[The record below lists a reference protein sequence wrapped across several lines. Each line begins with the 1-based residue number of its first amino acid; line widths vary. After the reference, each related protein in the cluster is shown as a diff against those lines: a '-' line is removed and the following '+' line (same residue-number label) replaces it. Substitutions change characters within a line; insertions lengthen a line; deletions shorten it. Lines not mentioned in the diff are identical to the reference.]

1 MRHYFSERLRLFA
14 LCLTAASAYLPS
26 NAQTPTSVSTG
37 VTIGQQQVEVG
48 PNSRTWTV
56 LDPSPS
62 ANTPPKHFVEVAS
75 GMNYW
80 NPASKSWQPSAAF
93 FQPTPDGSALVANQV
108 QHRVRLNDDLYVA
121 GAVNVTLPDGLTISS
136 SPVAIVL
143 FDAAS
148 GQSAIVATLT
158 NTPAT
163 QVSSNQVVYPDAFV
177 GACADVSYSID
188 RGAFSQDIVFTGRFD
203 PEAYGF
209 PTNTTRIQILTEL
222 YSVPQPDLLVQPVY
236 VEGNAAVRKAMASPD
251 LMDESIGF
259 ENFVFGAGRAY
270 AFPSPDEPE
279 GAGAAVAKEFVR
291 TADGR
296 TFLVE
301 TVDYKYLAKGL
312 LALPECR
319 PPNGTAR
326 LYPKNERRK
335 LYAALPAFSSIR
347 RASIERKVPASQ
359 GPQKVA
365 SVNHAKGVII
375 DYIANI
381 GGSLTGNILF
391 AANTNY
397 FVNGAVFCNGPT
409 TIEAAVFKYPTNG
422 TPYIQ
427 LNNTVTWKTS
437 AYRPAVFTAV
447 DDDTIGDSFASVSGA
462 NYHGFITASG
472 YANPAIYMG
481 QTTLTLNNC
490 RFCYAKQAVR
500 YVSASGSTAAT
511 LTVNHSQFVNCI
523 RGIELDFAGSGN
535 GTGTLAVNLNNSLMS
550 AVQNPIM
557 GGSPGNPVTF
567 SMIHCTV
574 DQGVR
579 LVGGTWGNG
588 ASVSSI
594 NSIYANLTN
603 TTTVASLSG
612 NHNGFYSDAQSFG
625 TSQSVV
631 FSNPF
636 QQVGA
641 GFYYLT
647 DASGFRNAGTS
658 SGISASLI
666 AALGKRTTYP
676 PLITAQTTLNSPQT
690 YSAQAQRDTDTLD
703 LGFHYDPLDW
713 ELGAVL
719 VTNAVITVNP
729 GAAIAGFGTNG
740 VSYGLAI
747 GQGASLQCQGTPT
760 TPNWIVQFNSVQEQ
774 PYTTWFRDTNGVICS
789 EFQGSS
795 PGSTINF
802 RFTDFA
808 MPSLDAP
815 VFNAPTNSGP
825 FYFQDCEVHGG
836 KLLSVRPTI
845 NLTNCLLER
854 AFTDLEPKDG
864 LTAAFRVGLVYGGT
878 FTFAP
883 SNSVVQDVL
892 FDSPTI
898 SNWNGYNGGYNAYI
912 TGLSRLSPTKTTD
925 IILTASPSYQVGPL
939 GNYYLSTNST
949 TLIDADTTTADQV
962 GLYHYTTTTN
972 LDGTGLEIKETNTK
986 VDVSYHYVAT
996 DANGI
1001 PIDTNGDGIPDYLS
1015 DANGDGN
1022 VSSGEI
1028 SWSTSGD
1035 LGLRVWITEPKRNA
1049 NLP

>member
-1 MRHYFSERLRLFA
+1 MRKYIFERLPLIAFCAWFIGAPARLQ
-14 LCLTAASAYLPS
+14 
-26 NAQTPTSVSTG
+26 AQTATSISASVGVS
-37 VTIGQQQVEVG
+37 GQVDLG
-48 PNSRTWTV
+48 PNSRAWTV
-56 LDPSPS
+56 VDSAS
-62 ANTPPKHFVEVAS
+62 ANATPKHFVELAT

-80 NPASKSWQPSAAF
+80 NPATKTWQPSAAF
-93 FQPTPDGSALVANQV
+93 FQPTPDGSAWVANQV

-148 GQSAIVATLT
+148 GRSAIVATLT
-158 NTPAT
+158 NTVAT
-163 QVSSNQVVYPDAFV
+163 QVSSNQLVYSDAFV

-203 PEAYGF
+203 VSAYGF
-209 PTNTTRIQILTEL
+209 PPATTRIQILTEL
-222 YSVPQPDLLVQPVY
+222 FSVPEPDLLVQPVY
-236 VEGNAAVRKAMASPD
+236 IEGDAAVRKAMVSPD
-251 LMDESIGF
+251 LMDQSIGF

-270 AFPSPDEPE
+270 AFPSAGEPE
-279 GAGAAVAKEFVR
+279 GAGAAVTKEFVHDPV
-291 TADGR
+291 DGR
-296 TFLVE
+296 SFLVE

-312 LALPECR
+312 LALPNCS
-319 PPNGTAR
+319 PPNGQAR
-326 LYPKNERRK
+326 IYPRNERRK
-335 LYAALPAFSSIR
+335 LYAALPAFSSTR
-347 RASIERKVPASQ
+347 RASVERRVPPRQ
-359 GPQKVA
+359 GPQKIA
-365 SVNHAKGVII
+365 SVNHAKGVTI

-391 AANTNY
+391 AADTNY

-523 RGIELDFAGSGN
+523 RGIELDFAGSGA

-550 AVQNPIM
+550 AVQNPVM
-557 GGSPGNPVTF
+557 GGSPGNPVTL
-567 SMIHCTV
+567 SMIHCTM
-574 DQGVR
+574 DQAVR

-603 TTTVASLSG
+603 TTTVATLSG
-612 NHNGFYSDAQSFG
+612 SHNGFYSDAQSFG

-631 FSNPF
+631 SSNPF
-636 QQVGA
+636 QKVGA

-647 DASGFRNAGTS
+647 DASGFRNAGTAT
-658 SGISASLI
+658 GVGASLI
-666 AALGKRTTYP
+666 TALGKRTTYP
-676 PLITAQTTLNSPQT
+676 PVITAQTTINTPQT

-719 VTNAVITVNP
+719 VTNAAVTMNTGAVI
-729 GAAIAGFGTNG
+729 GGFGTNG

-747 GQGASLQCQGTPT
+747 GSGASLQSQGAPNI
-760 TPNWIVQFNSVQEQ
+760 PNWIVQFNTVQEQ
-774 PYTTWFRDTNGVICS
+774 PYTNWFRTTNGLISS
-789 EFQGSS
+789 EFQGLSAS
-795 PGSTINF
+795 VINF
-802 RFTDFA
+802 RFTEFS
-808 MPSLDAP
+808 MPSLDAA

-825 FYFQDCEVHGG
+825 LNFQDCEIHGG

-854 AFTDLEPKDG
+854 AYTDLEPKDG
-864 LTAAFRVGLVYGGT
+864 LTTTFRVGLVYGGT
-878 FTFAP
+878 FIFAP
-883 SNSVVQDVL
+883 TNSVVQDVL
-892 FDSPTI
+892 FDSPSIT
-898 SNWNGYNGGYNAYI
+898 NWNGYNGGFNGYI
-912 TGLSRLSPTKTTD
+912 TGLTRLQPTKTTD
-925 IILTASPSYQVGPL
+925 LVLSASPSYQLGPL
-939 GNYYLSTNST
+939 GNYYELTNSV
-949 TLIDADTTTADQV
+949 LVNADTNTTADTI
-962 GLYHYTTTTN
+962 GLYHYTVTTN
-972 LDGTGLEIKETNTK
+972 LVSSYQIKETNSW
-986 VDVSYHYVAT
+986 VDISYHYVAG
-996 DANGI
+996 DANGN
-1001 PIDTNGDGIPDYLS
+1001 PTDTNGDGIPDYLS
-1015 DANGDGN
+1015 DVNGNGAVN
-1022 VSSGEI
+1022 TGEI
-1028 SWSTSGD
+1028 SWNASGD
-1035 LGLRVWITEPKRNA
+1035 LGLKVLITRPKNGA
-1049 NLP
+1049 TIP

>member
-1 MRHYFSERLRLFA
+1 MNAHPRRVFTLAIFSVSLFVSI
-14 LCLTAASAYLPS
+14 CLGQ
-26 NAQTPTSVSTG
+26 AQTTTTISQSGLTG
-37 VTIGQQQVEVG
+37 PPDTLG
-48 PNSRTWTV
+48 PNHRGWTV
-56 LDPSPS
+56 PDSQGT
-62 ANTPPKHFVEVAS
+62 AKHFVELAT

-80 NPASKSWQPSAAF
+80 NPLARAWQPSAAF
-93 FQPTPDGSALVANQV
+93 FQPTRDGSAFVANQV
-108 QHRVRLNDDLYVA
+108 QHKVRLNDDLYIS

-158 NTPAT
+158 NSLGT

-203 PEAYGF
+203 PAAYGF

-222 YSVPQPDLLVQPVY
+222 FSVPQPDLLVQPVY
-236 VEGNAAVRKAMASPD
+236 IEGNAAVRKAMASPD

-259 ENFVFGAGRAY
+259 GNFVLGAGKAY
-270 AFPSPDEPE
+270 AFPSADEPD

-291 TADGR
+291 TQDGR

-301 TVDYKYLAKGL
+301 TVDYKYLAKAL
-312 LALPECR
+312 LALPECN
-319 PPNGTAR
+319 PPKGTAR
-326 LYPKNERRK
+326 HYPRNERRK
-335 LYAALPAFSSIR
+335 LYAAVPAFSNTR
-347 RASIERKVPASQ
+347 RASLERPIQAKATAP
-359 GPQKVA
+359 KVA
-365 SVNHAKGVII
+365 SVRPAKGVII

-462 NYHGFITASG
+462 NYHGFITPSG

-490 RFCYAKQAVR
+490 RFCYAKQAVL

-523 RGIELDFAGSGN
+523 RGIELDYAGSGT
-535 GTGTLAVNLNNSLMS
+535 GTGALAVNLNNSLMS

-574 DQGVR
+574 DQGIR
-579 LVGGTWGNG
+579 LVGGSWNNG
-588 ASVSSI
+588 SPSVSSI

-603 TTTVASLSG
+603 TTTAASLSG

-625 TSQSVV
+625 TSKLVV
-631 FSNPF
+631 SSNPF

-647 DASGFRNAGTS
+647 DASGFRNAGTAT
-658 SGISASLI
+658 GVGASLI
-666 AALGKRTTYP
+666 TALGKRTTYP

-719 VTNAVITVNP
+719 VTNALITVNP
-729 GAAIAGFGTNG
+729 GAAIAGFGTNA

-774 PYTTWFRDTNGVICS
+774 PYTSWFRDTNGVISS
-789 EFQGSS
+789 EFQGLS

-815 VFNAPTNSGP
+815 VFNGPTNSGP
-825 FYFQDCEVHGG
+825 FNFQDCEVHGG
-836 KLLSVRPTI
+836 KLVTVRPTV

-883 SNSVVQDVL
+883 SNSVVEDVL

-912 TGLSRLSPTKTTD
+912 TGLSRLSPTKTSD
-925 IILTASPSYQVGPL
+925 IILSASPSYQVGPL
-939 GNYYLSTNST
+939 GNYYLPTNST
-949 TLIDADTTTADQV
+949 TLIDADTTTAASQI
-962 GLYHYTTTTN
+962 GLYHYATTTN
-972 LDGTGLEIKETNTK
+972 LDSGTGLEVKETTSN

-996 DANGI
+996 DGNGI
-1001 PIDTNGDGIPDYLS
+1001 PIDTNSDGIPDYLE
-1015 DANGDGN
+1015 DANGNGN
-1022 VSSGEI
+1022 VDSGEI
-1028 SWSTSGD
+1028 SWSATGD